1 MWNDSSPCNFPV
13 FEWNLTCILLKI
25 VQNDSVFFPL
35 RFLIQKQGERVSPYS
50 IFQYNTIYFAIIKL
64 KFALV
69 SPPGE
74 IYKLTLQCR
83 TIQYTCIIIRML
95 LPPSSPPSTDNF
107 EYISCKKVDMKFW
120 KNPCFC
126 DSKLLNPGLAWISK

>member
-1 MWNDSSPCNFPV
+1 MIAVPAISIRFNRKFSCSWMKFNVIMIS
-13 FEWNLTCILLKI
+13 ILLKI

-50 IFQYNTIYFAIIKL
+50 IFQYNTIYCAIIKL

-107 EYISCKKVDMKFW
+107 EYISCKKSWYEVLEKSMFLR
-120 KNPCFC
+120 F
-126 DSKLLNPGLAWISK
+126 